1 MCPLPD
7 LAVTEELNSLA
18 QWEIAFGVCL
28 QGSPQPIIYRCPISQ
43 LETWGPRK
51 WKPKAQGLM
60 TSLPGGLSFWQDV
73 PIRDELAVIL
83 QPGRVSESPGAIAPP
98 HSPPTEVWIQSLGVW
113 KIYDFN
119 QNLMVCVCSVLK
131 TDVWE
136 PLVWRRTLQKQMED
150 FLVFMYLFSH
160 PHKNLKHYE
169 NPREHCMGSLNVML
183 NDMKINGH

>member
-1 MCPLPD
+1 MG
-7 LAVTEELNSLA
+7 NSLRGMSPRITTA
-18 QWEIAFGVCL
+18 HHL
-28 QGSPQPIIYRCPISQ
+28 QVSHFTAGNMEAKEVEAEGSGSHDFP
-43 LETWGPRK
+43 PRR
-51 WKPKAQGLM
+51 P
-60 TSLPGGLSFWQDV
+60 SFWQDV

-119 QNLMVCVCSVLK
+119 QNLMVCLCSVLK

-136 PLVWRRTLQKQMED
+136 PLVWKRTLQKQMED
-150 FLVFMYLFSH
+150 FSVFMYLFSH

-169 NPREHCMGSLNVML
+169 NPREHCMGSLNVTL